1 MRPSQVRK
9 QGKRVSVCSAETFPP
24 RRIGAWVICERH
36 FRPFVSLSV
45 LSTGCVIRELN
56 YALLT
61 MNLHKKNPGSHHAT
75 TRPVVG
81 VVGKR
86 KLNAFFAEQVAHSK
100 ELRYAPTT
108 AFHAFAPTLFPK
120 VFSQTWRSFSG
131 NQDILELA
139 YSAHSRLHFC
149 KKSIT
154 LSKLPQEKNVLQA
167 TTANCIRKRHT

>member
-1 MRPSQVRK
+1 MR
-9 QGKRVSVCSAETFPP
+9 ETFSSF
-24 RRIGAWVICERH
+24 RFAFCFVNWVRYQ
-36 FRPFVSLSV
+36 RA
-45 LSTGCVIRELN
+45 ELRAFN
-56 YALLT
+56 NELAQ
-61 MNLHKKNPGSHHAT
+61 KSPGSHHAT
-75 TRPVVG
+75 TRPLVG

-100 ELRYAPTT
+100 ELRYAPTA

-120 VFSQTWRSFSG
+120 VFSQTWRPFSG

-167 TTANCIRKRHT
+167 TTANCIRKRYT